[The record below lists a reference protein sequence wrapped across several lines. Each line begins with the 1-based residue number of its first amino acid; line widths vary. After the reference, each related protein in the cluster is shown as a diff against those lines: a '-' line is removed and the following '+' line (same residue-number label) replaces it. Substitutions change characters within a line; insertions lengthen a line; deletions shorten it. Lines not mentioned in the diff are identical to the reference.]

1 MARFFFDLTE
11 NGNVT
16 EDNEGSELPDTETAT
31 DEAVKALTEIARET
45 LPHDGNECELAFII
59 RDEERPIAEAVI
71 RFELRPL

>member
-1 MARFFFDLTE
+1 MARFFFDLTKNE
-11 NGNVT
+11 NVT

-59 RDEERPIAEAVI
+59 RNEERPIAEAVI